1 MKEKT
6 ETFNQGK
13 RYFFYILM
21 FAILGWF
28 IFMQIFGANERSS
41 DTSAASVIYSGTVT
55 WQKPDGTT
63 QKISVPGTYKV
74 PVGDTMVLTI
84 QLPDDLTDTCFAIRS
99 SLQDVD
105 FYVGDNLRTSYSTHK
120 TRLVGK
126 NSASRYVFCPVY
138 ASDAGKE
145 LRIELTT
152 YTSNY
157 TGVVNPVYCGNKA
170 DIWIYIFSRYGLE
183 TYIAFFILFA
193 GIVTILFSFALGLV
207 YHTRFDMEY
216 LGWCMV
222 MGAVWMLGESK
233 LRQFLVPNA
242 SALGSLCFVMILL
255 CPLPILFFADSL
267 QKGLHHR
274 FYVCLGS
281 IAMINFAVCTIL
293 TAAGIADYIETMPVS
308 HGILAITVATIF
320 VHLFQYIRTEKNKA
334 DRLLLIG
341 LLAAILCIAV
351 ETTSVYFVTLMSGL
365 FVGAGMLILLFVNIV
380 RAIKNVQDIEL
391 KRQQSEIRKN
401 QEQNEKMSLQM
412 IQTLSTTIEAKDAY
426 TRGHSYRV
434 AQYAALIAEEL
445 GWTPEEILNLK
456 RATHL
461 HDIGKI
467 GIPDPFLNK
476 PAQLTDDE
484 YNLIKKHRHRCRDPK
499 GYNPDPACGRNRK
512 KSP

>member
-1 MKEKT
+1 
-6 ETFNQGK
+6 
-13 RYFFYILM
+13 
-21 FAILGWF
+21 
-28 IFMQIFGANERSS
+28 
-41 DTSAASVIYSGTVT
+41 
-55 WQKPDGTT
+55 
-63 QKISVPGTYKV
+63 
-74 PVGDTMVLTI
+74 
-84 QLPDDLTDTCFAIRS
+84 
-99 SLQDVD
+99 
-105 FYVGDNLRTSYSTHK
+105 
-120 TRLVGK
+120 
-126 NSASRYVFCPVY
+126 
-138 ASDAGKE
+138 
-145 LRIELTT
+145 
-152 YTSNY
+152 
-157 TGVVNPVYCGNKA
+157 
-170 DIWIYIFSRYGLE
+170 
-183 TYIAFFILFA
+183 
-193 GIVTILFSFALGLV
+193 
-207 YHTRFDMEY
+207 
-216 LGWCMV
+216 
-222 MGAVWMLGESK
+222 
-233 LRQFLVPNA
+233 
-242 SALGSLCFVMILL
+242 MILL

-351 ETTSVYFVTLMSGL
+351 EATSVYFVTLMSGL

-484 YNLIKKHRHRCRDPK
+484 YNLIKNTPSSVPR
-499 GYNPDPACGRNRK
+499 
-512 KSP
+512 S